1 MPFLMLIRRTI
12 TAAAVT
18 ISALG
23 YGGIIPLMPLIF
35 IRERVLHIPPEI
47 WRMATSFLITGPK
60 LSIILDPY
68 FRAALPVYMEKLGG

>member
-12 TAAAVT
+12 TAAAVI

-23 YGGIIPLMPLIF
+23 YGGIIPLIPLIF

-68 FRAALPVYMEKLGG
+68 FRATLLVYMEKLGG

>member
-12 TAAAVT
+12 TAAAVI

-23 YGGIIPLMPLIF
+23 YGGIIPLIPLIF

-47 WRMATSFLITGPK
+47 WRIATSFLITGPK